1 MRILKNVSLIFFIL
15 SISLGGVFTA
25 CDNKT
30 KPRQGESLIPVADFF
45 ESPDRT
51 NLSLSPDGRFL
62 AYLGF
67 DNHCTNIF
75 LLDLIEPDSSKQLTY
90 QEDLDVQY
98 FFWVDSARI
107 AFSNS
112 QSFKDSVRMMLVDVQ
127 SEEIEPMFPAV
138 PGKVRWVHIPGS
150 GRPDYLLAAMNDR
163 DSSLFDLY
171 RIDLENKTRELLDK
185 NKGNISRWFASSDG
199 QVRLALT
206 SDSLEE
212 SLLYRPRNH
221 LPFAEV
227 LKIGLGTSV
236 YPMGL
241 VKDSL
246 DVFYALS
253 NVDRDKLAL
262 VKWDAKTGEEI
273 ELLLESDQ
281 VDINSGGYSTLHED
295 MLYTSSTLVKDSLT
309 FYNDTLA
316 DNYKKIQGHFPG
328 MMIHILDVDRS
339 LDKLLFHVF
348 SDVKPGGFYLYDAQ
362 VDSASLIVKSNP
374 KLEGVDLHPTE
385 AVTFRSRDDLPIQ
398 GYVTYP
404 KGNKKNNPTVVLVH
418 DGPGRRDYWG
428 FNSQVQFLASRGY
441 AVFQV
446 NYRGSKG
453 FGKDFWAAGFKEWG
467 GKVQTD
473 ITDGVAWLIHQDI
486 ADKDRI
492 AIMGSGFG
500 GYSALYA
507 ATFNSSMFQCAISNS
522 GYSNLFTFF
531 KEIPPHLQPYLQLYY
546 EMVGNPHKESDM
558 FRATSP
564 VFHADKVSIPVMLV
578 QGGKERVSSV
588 TDVHQFVRALKN
600 NHIPVKYMYLE
611 DDTRRLEKE
620 ENKISYYLE
629 VEKFLYQYLH

>member
-1 MRILKNVSLIFFIL
+1 MRILKNVSLILFIL
-15 SISLGGVFTA
+15 SITLGGVFTA
-25 CDNKT
+25 CDTKT
-30 KPRQGESLIPVADFF
+30 KPRQSESLIPVADFF

-138 PGKVRWVHIPGS
+138 PGNVRWVHIPASGS
-150 GRPDYLLAAMNDR
+150 PDYLLAAMNDR

-171 RIDLENKTRELLDK
+171 RIDLANKTRELLDK
-185 NKGNISRWFASSDG
+185 NKGNISRWYASTDG

-273 ELLLESDQ
+273 ELLLENDQ
-281 VDINSGGYSTLHED
+281 VDINSGGYSTLYED
-295 MLYTSSTLVKDSLT
+295 MLYASSTLVKDSLT
-309 FYNDTLA
+309 FYNDTLEN
-316 DNYKKIQGHFPG
+316 NYKKIQGHFPG
-328 MMIHILDVDRS
+328 MMVHLLDADRS
-339 LDKLLFHVF
+339 LNKLLFHVF
-348 SDVKPGGFYLYDAQ
+348 SDVKPGGYYLYDAQ
-362 VDSASLIVKSNP
+362 LDSTSLIVKSNP

-404 KGNKKNNPTVVLVH
+404 KGNKTNNPTVVLVH
-418 DGPGRRDYWG
+418 DGPGRRSYWG

-473 ITDGVAWLIHQDI
+473 IIDGVAWLIHQGI

-531 KEIPPHLQPYLQLYY
+531 KDIPPHLQPYLQLYY

-600 NHIPVKYMYLE
+600 NRIPVKYMYLE